1 MLKKTCIIILVISMV
16 VAFLGCQNENVN
28 SSTNTDKKY
37 TQEDLPKYE
46 QHELELCGL
55 WAPRQMTEEAFL
67 QYKNAGF
74 NVVSFTNHDELPRTS
89 ETQYYIGSKR
99 TEEALKLCKKV
110 GLNAYIAYGD
120 SWFNRKNEGDE
131 YFDVA
136 PFSQHDVYGEYKDI
150 IKGIHINDEP
160 HKEEMPPISDQALI
174 DDFEKVYPNA
184 KYMVNIVAVTAGGKH
199 YGYEDYQ
206 ELYDDYI
213 NSIVTKLKN
222 PYISLDFYP
231 FNTLAVQPDR
241 YVASNYNMVAETA
254 KKLGA
259 KKTMIV
265 QSSAGAEFDS
275 VLTEGDMRWQVYS
288 ALAFGADHIQ
298 YYCYSVPEEIDYNY
312 CMLMPDNKTPS
323 DVYYYVQEINYEIQG
338 MASALLSYE
347 WDKSIGISG
356 SEEMAF
362 RVTELEYDEN
372 FEKAKFHDAKYFDS
386 ATATHDLIISR
397 FTSDE
402 YGESYMFVNF
412 ANREKTNTVKATLK
426 DCGAVA
432 IYGGKGFTGTPKI
445 IELADDGVL
454 TLELQYGE
462 GAFMVPLL
470 K

>member
-1 MLKKTCIIILVISMV
+1 MFKKILSIILVCLSAS
-16 VAFLGCQNENVN
+16 AFCGCQNKNVN
-28 SSTNTDKKY
+28 SSISADKKY
-37 TQEDLPKYE
+37 TQEALPKYE
-46 QHELELCGL
+46 QHEFELCGL

-110 GLNAYIAYGD
+110 GLNAYISYGD

-131 YFDVA
+131 YFDNK
-136 PFSQHDVYGEYKDI
+136 PFSTHDLYGEYKDI
-150 IKGIHINDEP
+150 IKGVHINDEP
-160 HKEEMPPISDQALI
+160 HKDEMSPISDQALI

-184 KYMVNIVAVTAGGKH
+184 KYMVNIVSVTAGGKH

-213 NSIVTKLKN
+213 NSIVSKLKI
-222 PYISLDFYP
+222 PYISLDLYP

-241 YVASNYNMVAETA
+241 YVASNYNMVAQSA

-275 VLTEGDMRWQVYS
+275 VLTEGDIRWQVYS
-288 ALAFGADHIQ
+288 ALAFGAHNIQ

-323 DVYYYVQEINYEIQG
+323 DVYYYVQEINYEIQS
-338 MASALLSYE
+338 MASAMLSYE
-347 WDKSIGISG
+347 WDKAIGVSG
-356 SEEMAF
+356 SEEMDF

-372 FEKAKFHDAKYFDS
+372 LEKAKFYDASYFDS

-397 FTSDE
+397 FTSE
-402 YGESYMFVNF
+402 KYGESYMFVNF
-412 ANREKTNTVKATLK
+412 ANREKTNTVNATFK

-432 IYGGKGFTGTPKI
+432 VYGGDGFSGTPEI
-445 IELADDGVL
+445 ISLPDGKLTFELD
-454 TLELQYGE
+454 YGE
-462 GAFMVPLL
+462 GFFIVPL